1 MRRRKRKNNYTLDTK
16 PSDFI
21 DVELVEK
28 ASLWSLRIIL
38 NLGGHRELIDK
49 DAYVSKDNL
58 LYFLG
63 GAKYEDDGEEPA
75 QTRKDLLADFSQ
87 QLNILESKK
96 LKFTVDTTIAKNI
109 QKVATLINLNDYE
122 TQLLEFIILV
132 KQHEILDDAVSLLG
146 NELTSKQA
154 KRAMSVIL
162 DIPQEEVDKA
172 FKNDAQL
179 VKSSL
184 LIIDKRNTNS
194 LDNKFD
200 SISNDFIDN
209 MANADED
216 ILSMLK
222 DILRPCRRSE
232 LEMQDYKHIK
242 KDINII
248 LPHLQTSILTKAEGV
263 NILFYGPAGT
273 GKTELTKLISQE
285 LNATL
290 YEVSYSDEDDE
301 AMDGARRVKAYKSA
315 QALLAHQNTMLMYD
329 EAEDIFESSG
339 GSFFSA
345 PSRQKDKAWINRML
359 ESNSVPTIW
368 ITNNIHSIDDA
379 LIRRFDYSLELPMP
393 KKSQR
398 KKIIQKY
405 SQDMLDKK
413 TVKLLVSQSNIA
425 PALIA
430 SATKVVKSI
439 ESNNS
444 TKDFMQIL
452 NNTLKAQGYS
462 EVKKS
467 KKKKKDNS
475 LPSVYNPAFINSDT
489 NLEELSKGIKKHPNA
504 RICLYGPAGTG
515 KSAYGRYIAQKLKKP
530 LIIKKVSDLM
540 DMYVGGTEKNIAA
553 AFGEAKK
560 KQAVL
565 VFDEVD
571 SFLSERGN
579 AQRSWEVSQ
588 VNEMLV
594 QMENFDG
601 IFIATT
607 NLMEN
612 LDKASLRRFDMKLE
626 FGYLKP
632 TQAWEL
638 FVAFHEV
645 IDLKKIDRSL
655 ETKIKSLHALTP
667 GDFAAVVRQS
677 RFRKVEKS
685 EDFYKRLQEEANVKD
700 KEIGNSMGFLR

>member
-1 MRRRKRKNNYTLDTK
+1 M
-16 PSDFI
+16 
-21 DVELVEK
+21 
-28 ASLWSLRIIL
+28 
-38 NLGGHRELIDK
+38 
-49 DAYVSKDNL
+49 
-58 LYFLG
+58 
-63 GAKYEDDGEEPA
+63 
-75 QTRKDLLADFSQ
+75 
-87 QLNILESKK
+87 
-96 LKFTVDTTIAKNI
+96 
-109 QKVATLINLNDYE
+109 
-122 TQLLEFIILV
+122 
-132 KQHEILDDAVSLLG
+132 KQHVLLDNAVSLLG
-146 NELTSKQA
+146 NDLTTKQV
-154 KRAMSVIL
+154 KRAMSIIL
-162 DIPQEEVDKA
+162 DIPQEAVDKA
-172 FKNDAQL
+172 LKNDSKL
-179 VKSSL
+179 VNSSL
-184 LIIDKRNTNS
+184 LTIDKRNTHS

-200 SISNDFIDN
+200 SISDDFIDN

-222 DILRPCRRSE
+222 DILRPCNKSE
-232 LEMQDYKHIK
+232 LALQDYKHIK

-248 LPHLQTSILTKAEGV
+248 LPYLKKSIKEKREGV
-263 NILFYGPAGT
+263 NILLYGPAGT
-273 GKTELTKLISQE
+273 GKTELTKLLAHE
-285 LNATL
+285 LDSAL

-301 AMDGARRVKAYKSA
+301 AMDGAKRVKAYKSA

-359 ESNSVPTIW
+359 ESNRVPTIW

-379 LIRRFDYSLELPMP
+379 LVRRFDYALELSMP

-405 SQDMLDKK
+405 SQDMLDNK
-413 TVKLLVSQSNIA
+413 TLKLLVSHNNIA

-439 ESNNS
+439 QSS
-444 TKDFMQIL
+444 SQKDFLQIL
-452 NNTLKAQGYS
+452 NNTLKAQGHS
-462 EVKKS
+462 EIKKVKKS
-467 KKKKKDNS
+467 KKEKI
-475 LPSVYNPAFINSDT
+475 LPSIYNPAFINSDT
-489 NLEELSKGIKKHPNA
+489 NLEELSRGIKKHPNA

-515 KSAYGRYIAQKLKKP
+515 KSAYGRYIAKTLKKP

-553 AFGEAKK
+553 AFSEAKK

-571 SFLSERGN
+571 SFLSERSN

-607 NLMEN
+607 NLMDN

-626 FGYLKP
+626 FGYLKS
-632 TQAWEL
+632 TQAWEM
-638 FVAFHEV
+638 FMAFHKE
-645 IDLKKIDRSL
+645 IKLKKVDTAL
-655 ETKIKSLHALTP
+655 ESKVKGLYTLTP

-677 RFRKVEKS
+677 KFRAINKS
-685 EDFYKRLQEEANVKD
+685 EDFFHRLEDEVSIKD
-700 KEIGNSMGFLR
+700 TSAKQSMGFLR